1 MHTVQKSHP
10 DNADESQLDDCG
22 MTGRAGG
29 AKPLGR
35 QARAAWGR
43 SAINGRETW
52 QTGTFK

>member
-43 SAINGRETW
+43 SAVNGRETW